1 MKPSSNNI
9 NQHKGESITV
19 PFELDLENTPVVG
32 NFDPS
37 NKLVNSKYV
46 LTEAEFIPESSLKIY
61 KLNKDIV

>member
-1 MKPSSNNI
+1 MNNSSNNI
-9 NQHKGESITV
+9 NRHECESITV